1 VKRVR
6 ASVTVPGR
14 AQEAE
19 ALWLDESRWA
29 SWVDGF
35 GHVVVKDADWPAP
48 GTRVRWE
55 SPPRGRGL
63 VEERVLEH
71 VPAERLRLDV
81 EDARLRGTQ
90 EVRFEPSGGDDEVTV
105 LLTLEYSLKERAFP
119 LVDRFF
125 VRRALQDSLRR
136 TVARFAYERHA
147 ELS

>member
-19 ALWLDESRWA
+19 ALWLDEARWA

-48 GTRVRWE
+48 GTRLRWA

-63 VEERVLEH
+63 VEERALEH
-71 VPAERLRLDV
+71 VPAERLVLAV
-81 EDARLRGTQ
+81 EDERLNGTQ
-90 EVRFEPSGGDDEVTV
+90 EVHFQPAEDDEVTIV
-105 LLTLEYSLKERAFP
+105 LTLEYSLKERTPP

-125 VRRALQDSLRR
+125 VRRALRDSLRR
-136 TVARFAYERHA
+136 TVTRFANERLA

>member
-14 AQEAE
+14 SREAE
-19 ALWLDESRWA
+19 ALWLDEARWP

-35 GHVVVKDADWPAP
+35 GHVVVRDPDWPAP
-48 GTRVRWE
+48 GTRLRWT

-71 VPAERLRLDV
+71 AAGERLLLAVEDERLD
-81 EDARLRGTQ
+81 GTQ
-90 EVRFEPSGGDDEVTV
+90 EVRFEPSDDEVTV
-105 LLTLEYSLKERAFP
+105 VLTLEYSLKERTFP

-136 TVARFAYERHA
+136 TVARFANERRA

>member
-6 ASVTVPGR
+6 ASAIVPGR
-14 AQEAE
+14 ALEAE
-19 ALWLDESRWA
+19 ALWLDRTRWP
-29 SWVDGF
+29 SWIDGF
-35 GHVVVKDADWPAP
+35 GHVVRLDDAWPAP
-48 GTRVRWE
+48 GSRLRWA

-71 VPAERLRLDV
+71 VPGERLVAEV
-81 EDARLRGTQ
+81 EDERLHGTQ
-90 EVRFEPSGGDDEVTV
+90 TVEFVPSEHEVSVR
-105 LLTLEYSLKERAFP
+105 LTLEYSLKERTFP

-136 TVARFAYERHA
+136 TVARFANERRA

>member
-19 ALWLDESRWA
+19 ALWLDDARWA

-35 GHVVVKDADWPAP
+35 GHVVVKDPDWPAP
-48 GTRVRWE
+48 GTRLRWA

-63 VEERVLEH
+63 VEERVLERA
-71 VPAERLRLDV
+71 PAERLVLGV
-81 EDARLRGTQ
+81 EDERLTGTQ
-90 EVRFEPSGGDDEVTV
+90 EVRFEPEADEVTV
-105 LLTLEYSLKERAFP
+105 FLTLEYSLKERTPP

-136 TVARFAYERHA
+136 TVARFANERLA

>member
-1 VKRVR
+1 LKRVR

-19 ALWLDESRWA
+19 ALWLDPSRWA

-35 GHVVVKDADWPAP
+35 ARIVRLDESWPERGA
-48 GTRVRWE
+48 RLRWA

-63 VEERVLEH
+63 VDEQVVARI
-71 VPAERLRLDV
+71 PAERLVLAV
-81 EDARLRGTQ
+81 EDEKLNGTQ
-90 EVRFEPSGGDDEVTV
+90 EVAFTPGDGEVIV
-105 LLTLEYSLKERAFP
+105 DLTLEYSLKERTFP

-125 VRRALQDSLRR
+125 VRRALQESLRR
-136 TVARFAYERHA
+136 TLSRFANERSA